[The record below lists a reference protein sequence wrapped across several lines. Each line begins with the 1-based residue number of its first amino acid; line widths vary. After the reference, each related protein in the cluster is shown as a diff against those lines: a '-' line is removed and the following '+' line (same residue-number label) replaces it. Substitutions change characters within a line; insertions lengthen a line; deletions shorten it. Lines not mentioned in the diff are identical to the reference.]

1 MNKTLALIA
10 AAATL
15 VVANTTLAPVAEAGG
30 GVRLQFG
37 YPLGSFVA
45 RPCSSCGSSK
55 SYSHRS
61 HGYAAKKAARQA
73 AIAKARAAKAAARR
87 AAIAEA
93 KAEARREAIAEARAA
108 KLAARRAAVAEAKA
122 EARRERLAE
131 ARRQARLE
139 KQREAAEEKE
149 VAKIDTDAP
158 ASAPLPVRPV
168 EEEADVAIGE
178 PKVILSNSKTEPV
191 EKQDKVAAAPAPV
204 KKAETPVKPTDC
216 KKFVPSAGLTI
227 TVPCQ

>member
-10 AAATL
+10 AAVTL

-73 AIAKARAAKAAARR
+73 AIAKARAAKAA
-87 AAIAEA
+87 
-93 KAEARREAIAEARAA
+93 ARREAIAEARAA

-204 KKAETPVKPTDC
+204 KKVETPVKPTDC

>member
-93 KAEARREAIAEARAA
+93 KAEARAA

>member
-93 KAEARREAIAEARAA
+93 KAEARAA

-149 VAKIDTDAP
+149 IAKIDTDAP

-204 KKAETPVKPTDC
+204 KKAETPAKPTDC

>member
-10 AAATL
+10 AAVTL

-73 AIAKARAAKAAARR
+73 AIAKARAAKAA
-87 AAIAEA
+87 
-93 KAEARREAIAEARAA
+93 ARREAIAEARAA